1 MANKDCTLSIVVPCF
16 NEEGTLETCID
27 RILSIGSD
35 DVKLEILIVDDCSS
49 DKSLEIARA
58 LSQKH
63 EQVQSLTHEVNSG
76 KGAALHT
83 GFAAATGDFV
93 AIQDADLEY
102 DPQELLMLI
111 EPLRDDS
118 ADVVLGSRY
127 RSGKKQRVLYF
138 WHTIGNKLLTLLS
151 NMFTNLYL
159 TDMETCYKVFKRE
172 LIQSIDLVEKR
183 FGFEPEVVAKIA
195 EKHARVFEIGISYT
209 GRTYEEGK
217 KISFKDALRAA
228 YCIFH
233 YNAYKA
239 NWFVQFFIYFFI
251 GGLSAVANLGIFWVL
266 ASPLAQAIEH
276 ATIAAYLSAALIN
289 YLLCIVFL
297 FRHNSR
303 WNTATE
309 LFMYI
314 FVVALGGLIDV
325 YSTILLVEAGFAIV
339 PAKALASVILFF
351 ANFLMR
357 KYMVFPEKNGTVV

>member
-1 MANKDCTLSIVVPCF
+1 MTYKDCTLSIVVPCF
-16 NEEGTLETCID
+16 NEEATLETCID
-27 RILSIGSD
+27 RILGIGSA

-49 DKSLEIARA
+49 DKSLEIAKA
-58 LSQKH
+58 LGEKH
-63 EQVQSLTHEVNSG
+63 PEVQSLKHEVNSG

-102 DPQELLMLI
+102 DPQELLTLL
-111 EPLRDDS
+111 EPLRDGS

-159 TDMETCYKVFKRE
+159 TDMETCYKVFTRE
-172 LIQSIDLVEKR
+172 LIQSIDLVETR

-195 EKHARVFEIGISYT
+195 DKNARVFEIGISYT

-217 KISFKDALRAA
+217 KIHFRDALRAA

-233 YNAYKA
+233 YNAFKA
-239 NWFVQFFIYFFI
+239 NWFVQFSIYFVI
-251 GGLSAVANLGIFWVL
+251 GGLSAVANLFIFWVL
-266 ASPLAQAIEH
+266 AQPLHQAIEH
-276 ATIAAYLSAALIN
+276 ATVTAYLAAALIN

-297 FRHNSR
+297 FRHNAR
-303 WNTATE
+303 WSTFTE
-309 LFMYI
+309 LILYI
-314 FVVALGGLIDV
+314 AVVAIGGFIDV
-325 YSTILLVEAGFAIV
+325 YSTVLLVEAGFALV

-357 KYMVFPEKNGTVV
+357 KYMVFPEKNGSQA